1 MSTLYKRNLTILS
14 VTFLIVMTFVGCGS
28 NDKTQDENSSSS
40 DSETVQQ
47 EESVTQEEASEEIP
61 ESESLTE

>member
-1 MSTLYKRNLTILS
+1 MSPRYKRNLAILS
-14 VTFLIVMTFVGCGS
+14 VTFLIVMTLAGCGS

-47 EESVTQEEASEEIP
+47 EESITQEEASEEIP
-61 ESESLTE
+61 ESESVT